1 MQLIWEN
8 ILSTAAEEC
17 GKTVI
22 VVMKYDNRENFKLS
36 RPSFTK
42 PKLCQYS
49 GTHLEETA
57 SSFAEIWKAL
67 H

>member
-36 RPSFTK
+36 RP
-42 PKLCQYS
+42 
-49 GTHLEETA
+49 G
-57 SSFAEIWKAL
+57 L
-67 H
+67 HNSKIAWATLTTENLPRAA